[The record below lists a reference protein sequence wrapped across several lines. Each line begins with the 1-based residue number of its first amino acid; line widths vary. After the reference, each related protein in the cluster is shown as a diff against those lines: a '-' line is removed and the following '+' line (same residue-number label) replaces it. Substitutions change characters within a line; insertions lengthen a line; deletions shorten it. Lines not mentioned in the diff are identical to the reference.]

1 MPSAGRRP
9 RLASVRRACLLAA
22 AAVSV
27 AGCVGMPQSGQ
38 VGTFGNNQADTVQN
52 PESEIGLFPTGPQ
65 LNASPEVI
73 VQEFLAA
80 SASYPTDAPIVQE
93 YLAGSARDWHPGS
106 SVIVLKNIN
115 VIPGGI
121 VRTGRHGSE
130 QALVEASG
138 LVQETLNGAGQYVLA
153 LAQSANPVQ
162 TYQFSLVKVG
172 NQWRISNPPRSYR
185 LVYAYEFP
193 QVYQAQDLYF
203 FAPGAQ
209 RQPLVPDPVF
219 VPTGTSPAVLVP
231 QLVTALAQGPGATW
245 LQGAAG
251 SAFPVGTKIL
261 NVLPSGTV
269 VTVNLGGTA
278 VSAGPLTL
286 ERISAELLWT
296 LAGPQASVPG
306 IQSVE
311 LELDGRQWWPSSPAC
326 GTGPAQTVFQKL
338 ASYECYDPY
347 PSAPASFSYIGDGQP
362 WSRCGSESQ
371 DRFIGSIESVF
382 GRTGSASSRE
392 CGGYV
397 DPQSPV
403 QYPRAVPTP
412 ALSIAAVSP
421 DGGFVAGVS
430 RASGEDTLY
439 IGPVSGTGTSFST
452 SERLKGQPG
461 ITAISWDRDDD
472 LWAAQGGTIWVL
484 PGNGARRYPAGNQ
497 FAGQVTGL
505 AVAPDGVRIAAIVQG
520 GSGTELELA
529 AIERNFA
536 QQNVQR
542 GSPVPRYV
550 IGPAVELGP
559 DLTDPISLTWY
570 NADTLIVLDAE
581 STGTTL
587 VSVPVDGEQGTP
599 LPLTP
604 AGAISVTADNE
615 ANILVVGLSD
625 DGLAFSESTA
635 GPWEDLRDGGLS
647 PVYP

>member
-1 MPSAGRRP
+1 VASAGRRP
-9 RLASVRRACLLAA
+9 RLATMRRACLLAA

-65 LNASPEVI
+65 LNASPEGI

-93 YLAGSARDWHPGS
+93 YLAGPAKDWHPGS
-106 SVIVLKNIN
+106 SVIVLKN
-115 VIPGGI
+115 VTVTPDGTS
-121 VRTGRHGSE
+121 RTGRHGGE
-130 QALVEASG
+130 EALVEASG
-138 LVQETLNGAGQYVLA
+138 PVQETLNGVGQYVLA
-153 LAQSANPVQ
+153 LDQNANPTQ
-162 TYQFSLVKVG
+162 DYQFSLVKVD
-172 NQWRISNPPRSYR
+172 NQWRISNPPHAYR

-193 QVYQAQDLYF
+193 QAYQAQDLYF

-219 VPTGTSPAVLVP
+219 VPTGTSPAVRVS
-231 QLVTALAQGPGATW
+231 QLVTALTQDPSTTW
-245 LQGAAG
+245 LQGAAD
-251 SAFPVGTKIL
+251 SAFPQGTKIL
-261 NVLPSGTV
+261 GVLLSGAA

-278 VSAGPLTL
+278 ASADTLTL

-347 PSAPASFSYIGDGQP
+347 PSVPASFSYIGGGQP
-362 WSRCGSESQ
+362 WSRCGSEAQ

-382 GRTGSASSRE
+382 GRTGSASSQQ

-412 ALSIAAVSP
+412 ALSMAAVSP
-421 DGGFVAGVS
+421 QGDFVAGVS
-430 RASGEDTLY
+430 PRSGGDTLY
-439 IGPVSGTGTSFST
+439 IGPVSGTATSFSA
-452 SERLKGQPG
+452 SERLKGEPG
-461 ITAISWDRDDD
+461 ITAISWDRNDD
-472 LWAAQGGTIWVL
+472 LWAAQGDTIWVL

-505 AVAPDGVRIAAIVQG
+505 AVAPDGVRVAAIVQT
-520 GSGTELELA
+520 GSGSELELA

-536 QQNVQR
+536 QQSVQR

-550 IGPAVELGP
+550 IGPAIELGP

-581 STGTTL
+581 SAGNTL

-604 AGAISVTADNE
+604 AGAISITADNE
-615 ANILVVGLSD
+615 ANILVVGLSN
-625 DGLAFSESTA
+625 DGLEFSESTS
-635 GPWEDLRDGGLS
+635 GPWEDLRDGGLN